1 MEPKPAPPADRVERG
16 MRVVR
21 DALLMIV
28 RWIEQE
34 LGMDAPRKPRRG

>member
-1 MEPKPAPPADRVERG
+1 MEPKPAPPADRWERG
-16 MRVVR
+16 LRVAR

-34 LGMDAPRKPRRG
+34 LGMEPARNPRR